1 MKLSLVSIEKD
12 GVVRVA
18 SEGNITCED
27 FRSAEHRNPLE
38 GVLGQTW
45 SNNRVLLNL
54 EKTQYVDSSGIGW
67 MIELAK
73 KFRDNGGALAIHG
86 IRPSVKQIFDL
97 LKVSRVVPIAENEA
111 AARELLLTGAAR

>member
-18 SEGNITCED
+18 SDGNITCED
-27 FRSAEHRNPLE
+27 FRVADGKNPVE

-54 EKTQYVDSSGIGW
+54 E
-67 MIELAK
+67 
-73 KFRDNGGALAIHG
+73 
-86 IRPSVKQIFDL
+86 SV
-97 LKVSRVVPIAENEA
+97 
-111 AARELLLTGAAR
+111 G

>member
-27 FRSAEHRNPLE
+27 FRIADGKNPLE

-67 MIELAK
+67 MIELAR
-73 KFRDNGGALAIHG
+73 KFRDAGGAVAVHG
-86 IRPSVKQIFDL
+86 VRPAVKQIFDL
-97 LKVSRVVPIAENEA
+97 LKVAKVIPIAENEA
-111 AARELLLTGAAR
+111 GAKELLLTGVAR